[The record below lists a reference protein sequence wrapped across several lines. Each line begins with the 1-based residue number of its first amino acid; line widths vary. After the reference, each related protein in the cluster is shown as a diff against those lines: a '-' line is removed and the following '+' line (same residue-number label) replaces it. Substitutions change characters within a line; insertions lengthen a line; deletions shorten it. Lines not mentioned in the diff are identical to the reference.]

1 MIPPEKIE
9 TYRKVSVLAER
20 GTPGERVS
28 AQNILA
34 QLEARYPGIRAAA
47 SPPPPPPMPKPGD
60 FWGGFTGARSS
71 GGGFTGAP
79 PPPSGSNGPTIR
91 DVQDAVDAVREFF
104 RAAVAEQEAE
114 AARTDTVAQH
124 TDVSSRWLDSGDL
137 VVRVKITRAGIRAF
151 RRESIDLWAV
161 AQQVGKDVAD
171 EMVAAIEEDTVEAP
185 PRARKGR
192 G

>member
-34 QLEARYPGIRAAA
+34 QLEARYPGIREAANPP
-47 SPPPPPPMPKPGD
+47 PPPPPPMPKPGD
-60 FWGGFTGARSS
+60 FWGGFTGARGG

-79 PPPSGSNGPTIR
+79 PPGPTIR
-91 DVQDAVDAVREFF
+91 DVQGAVDAVRDFF

-114 AARTDTVAQH
+114 AARSKAAQDYA
-124 TDVSSRWLDSGDL
+124 DVSSRWLDSGDL

-151 RRESIDLWAV
+151 HKGDLDVRAV
-161 AQQVGKDVAD
+161 AEQVGADVAD
-171 EMVAAIEEDTVEAP
+171 EMVAAIEEAAVEAP